1 MNASLQTRSN
11 PAVRNARSSA
21 AGQPVAHRT
30 RYEVRTDE
38 TSGAVVVRGRASGTG
53 GNTVGRHVGGV
64 GRTGELY
71 GIGHRGNTAD
81 SANTLT
87 LRGILPLRVEGKD
100 TPGGAGNGL
109 ATFGSG
115 EPDGRE
121 AAGATL
127 LRLTPVADR
136 AGEGVQGGAQ
146 GEHPAVAEDHIAEF
160 TAYVRERRASLYAT
174 AYHLTGDRYEAE
186 DLLQSALFSTYRAW
200 GRITDKAAVGGYLR
214 RTMTN
219 LHISAWRR
227 RKLAEYP
234 TEELPETVGDTD
246 AMGGTE
252 LRAVLWQALAKLPE
266 NQRTMLVLRY
276 YEGKTDPEI
285 ADVLGISVGTVK
297 SSIWR
302 ALRRLRDDEH
312 LNRTGDTAHAFGEL
326 VA

>member
-1 MNASLQTRSN
+1 MNATLKTRSTA
-11 PAVRNARSSA
+11 AVRNARSSA
-21 AGQPVAHRT
+21 VAART
-30 RYEVRTDE
+30 RFEVRTDE
-38 TSGAVVVRGRASGTG
+38 SSGAVIVRGCAHSTG
-53 GNTVGRHVGGV
+53 ARRIAGGS
-64 GRTGELY
+64 RTGELH
-71 GIGHRGNTAD
+71 GIGRRGIPAD
-81 SANTLT
+81 SASTLT
-87 LRGILPLRVEGKD
+87 LRGVLPVRVEGQES
-100 TPGGAGNGL
+100 GNGP
-109 ATFGSG
+109 AAGRGSG
-115 EPDGRE
+115 EPAGRA

-127 LRLTPVADR
+127 LRLTSTD
-136 AGEGVQGGAQ
+136 Q
-146 GEHPAVAEDHIAEF
+146 AEATGDDHITEF

-174 AYHLTGDRYEAE
+174 AYHLTGDRHEAE

-227 RKLAEYP
+227 RKVNEYP

-276 YEGKTDPEI
+276 YEGRTDPEI
-285 ADVLGISVGTVK
+285 ADILGISVGTVK

-302 ALRRLRDDEH
+302 ALRRLRDDEQ
-312 LNRTGDTAHAFGEL
+312 LNRTGDTVLAFGEL